1 MNDIELKPSFTNIAN
16 LMVNPFA
23 GYVGPLYAPFENAVA
38 NRMLQA
44 VALLATYGGAAY
56 AIRRLNSLY
65 EKNIKSNTDKKK
77 IASYLAAQLPI
88 VSPDPIRD
96 INTEKKEYMLG
107 TEKLAMLNKKAE
119 REWLDLALPIAALS
133 AGIAGGYMFYDKY
146 NKQQATET
154 LDDEILRLKDEL
166 DKVNY
171 KKLQLLRGI
180 KSPESIKREEAVSDA
195 DILTKSASPRFSR
208 NSSNRI
214 MDIASKL
221 KSKAEAIFNVQQAQ
235 SREGKDL
242 LGLAKAILGLAAVGS
257 FAGAAFFAKKY
268 MDERDENRVRLDAVE
283 SALRA
288 NAQLDSSAAPIVIPH
303 IPRSVDQSLD
313 SDFRP
318 NVNASSN
325 KVKKVIDN
333 TLPVLPPINV
343 DVTDPIMSK
352 LAR

>member
-1 MNDIELKPSFTNIAN
+1 
-16 LMVNPFA
+16 
-23 GYVGPLYAPFENAVA
+23 
-38 NRMLQA
+38 
-44 VALLATYGGAAY
+44 
-56 AIRRLNSLY
+56 
-65 EKNIKSNTDKKK
+65 
-77 IASYLAAQLPI
+77 
-88 VSPDPIRD
+88 
-96 INTEKKEYMLG
+96 
-107 TEKLAMLNKKAE
+107 
-119 REWLDLALPIAALS
+119 
-133 AGIAGGYMFYDKY
+133 
-146 NKQQATET
+146 
-154 LDDEILRLKDEL
+154 
-166 DKVNY
+166 
-171 KKLQLLRGI
+171 
-180 KSPESIKREEAVSDA
+180 
-195 DILTKSASPRFSR
+195 
-208 NSSNRI
+208 

-283 SALRA
+283 SALRT